1 MYIYVHTLIPLHTN
15 ILNTHLHNTPIN
27 ARTHTH
33 THTHTQTHTPQRN
46 VPFTEWFQLAPV
58 QSYHKSLPLED
69 FLSQLAPEK
78 WPPGNRTGYCYRA
91 LDPSSNDCE
100 MKSGNPFGPFWDE
113 LGVDFDF
120 SEFTGLGYDVN
131 YDFVLKQWQTRSVN
145 HSILQYT
152 ITYCSIEFQYSV
164 TLATFLDFPTRLTQ
178 PKTV

>member
-1 MYIYVHTLIPLHTN
+1 MTP
-15 ILNTHLHNTPIN
+15 THV
-27 ARTHTH
+27 HTH
-33 THTHTQTHTPQRN
+33 THSPQRN

-91 LDPSSNDCE
+91 LDASSNDCE

-113 LGVDFDF
+113 LGVDFDL

-145 HSILQYT
+145 HSISPYCSIGFQYT
-152 ITYCSIEFQYSV
+152 IISPVFCDVVI
-164 TLATFLDFPTRLTQ
+164 LLTQ
-178 PKTV
+178 LLGSYCL